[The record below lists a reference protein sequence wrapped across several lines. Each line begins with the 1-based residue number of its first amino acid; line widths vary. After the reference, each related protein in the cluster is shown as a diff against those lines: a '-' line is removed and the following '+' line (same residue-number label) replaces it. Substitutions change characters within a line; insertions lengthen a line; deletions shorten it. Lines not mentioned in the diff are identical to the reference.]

1 MIRLAEKED
10 LQTVL
15 EIYAVAKNFMHTHG
29 NPNQWNGT
37 YPDAKTLLSDIEK
50 RQLYVL
56 YEEDSVYG
64 CFALIGGDDP
74 TYAIIDGAWASN
86 TPYGT
91 IHRIASARTK
101 KGVFEECAQFARKKF
116 RHLRVDTHADN
127 KPMQHVVTKNGFTH
141 RGTIYLADGAP
152 RLAYDWLE
160 KQDEA

>member
-10 LQTVL
+10 LQRVL
-15 EIYAVAKNFMHTHG
+15 EIYTVAKNFMHTHG
-29 NPNQWNGT
+29 NPNQWNGA
-37 YPDAKTLLSDIEK
+37 YPDDQTLLSDIEK

-56 YEEDSVYG
+56 YDDACIYG
-64 CFALIGGDDP
+64 CFALIGGADP
-74 TYAIIDGAWASN
+74 TYATIDGAWASD

-101 KGVFEECAQFARKKF
+101 NGVFAECVRFARTKF
-116 RHLRVDTHADN
+116 SHLRVDTHADN
-127 KPMQHVVTKNGFTH
+127 KPMQHVVLKNGFTH

-160 KQDEA
+160 EKDEA